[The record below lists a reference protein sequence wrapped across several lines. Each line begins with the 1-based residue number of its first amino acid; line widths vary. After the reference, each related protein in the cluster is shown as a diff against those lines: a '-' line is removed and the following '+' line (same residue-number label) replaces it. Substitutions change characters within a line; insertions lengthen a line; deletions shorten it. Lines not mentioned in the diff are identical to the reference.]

1 MKELKLLMIGNS
13 FSEDTVRYVYEIA
26 GAAGIEKINVC
37 NMYIG
42 GCSLKTHYENA
53 LSNAAAY
60 DFQTY
65 ENGEWKHNC
74 GKTLEYGIVYADWDF
89 ISLQQSSGL
98 SGIPSSYADLNNLM
112 NYVKSVATNPDFK
125 FIWNMTWAYQQGST
139 HEDFVKYDKNQLVMY
154 NDIID
159 AVKSQIIGKDFK
171 LLVPIGTAVQN
182 ARTSFIGDALTRDG
196 YHLSYD
202 VGRYLAGLTLVRS
215 LCGKDVSDISY
226 SPEGVSETISKI
238 CKESAEN
245 AFRKPFE
252 ITSSAFTKN

>member
-53 LSNAAAY
+53 LSNAASY

-65 ENGEWKHNC
+65 ENGEWNHDY

-98 SGIPSSYADLNNLM
+98 SGIPSSYADLNSLM

-125 FIWNMTWAYQQGST
+125 FIWNMTWAYQQDST
-139 HEDFVKYDKNQLVMY
+139 HEDFVKYDKNQLYMY
-154 NDIID
+154 NAIID
-159 AVKSQIIGKDFK
+159 AVKSQIIGKDFE
-171 LLVPIGTAVQN
+171 LIVPVGTAVQN
-182 ARTSFIGDALTRDG
+182 ARTSFIGDTLTRDG

-215 LCGKDVSDISY
+215 LCGKDVSGVSY
-226 SPEGVSETISKI
+226 SPEGVSETVRKI

-252 ITSSAFTKN
+252 ITNSAFTKN